1 MKKVINGKVYDTE
14 KSEVI
19 YIDSNK
25 RRTYYITKKRA
36 FFVLYKTGEIAVK
49 TEDEIRELL
58 GTYDYDKY
66 VEIFGEPEEA

>member
-19 YIDSNK
+19 YIDPNK
-25 RRTYYITKKRA
+25 RRTYYMTKKRA